1 MKKVLI
7 IGKRGFIGRNL
18 YKYLKNKFYVKN
30 ISFKNLNKF
39 KNNLDNYD
47 FIINTSINKNYV
59 SSKYNEKFDNDLKIL
74 KFINNNKTIYCFIST
89 RKIYQTRANLREKS
103 ILSPKSYY
111 SKNKLITEKK
121 LKKKLK
127 NNILILRVSNVIG
140 NKGSIKK
147 IHKTFIDIFFINLKK
162 GFILDNGR
170 NYKDFIGIDKLCEI
184 IKKIIQKKLL
194 GVFNVSI
201 GKKIYLNNIIKWL
214 NKFNK
219 QKTIKVLK
227 NNNKIDSFYLNNEKL
242 MSKIKIKNSISE
254 LKKFC
259 YKTSKKNFT

>member
-1 MKKVLI
+1 MNNILI
-7 IGKRGFIGRNL
+7 VGKRGFIGNNL
-18 YKYLKNKFYVKN
+18 SKYLKKYYIVKH
-30 ISFKNLNKF
+30 IAFKNLKKYKSKINKF
-39 KNNLDNYD
+39 DYV
-47 FIINTSINKNYV
+47 INTSINKNYIEN
-59 SSKYNEKFDNDLKIL
+59 KYNIKFDNDLTISNLIK
-74 KFINNNKTIYCFIST
+74 NDKTTYIFLSS
-89 RKIYQTRANLREKS
+89 RKVYKSKANIKENSKL
-103 ILSPKSYY
+103 LPKSNY